1 MARISWLTLLAMGST
16 VLMAILGA
24 DETVRA
30 QGYDTCQ
37 WALDGECDEPVI
49 GSGACQPG
57 TDASDCAGVGTST
70 CQWADDGECDEPGI
84 GTGACTVGTDTG
96 DCRPI
101 SILE

>member
-1 MARISWLTLLAMGST
+1 MSRDFRFMASLATAATLLTAP
-16 VLMAILGA
+16 VLHAPA
-24 DETVRA
+24 WA

-37 WALDGECDEPVI
+37 WAVDGECDEPGI
-49 GSGACQPG
+49 GTGACPLG
-57 TDASDCAGVGTST
+57 TDTTDCAGVGWST

-84 GTGACTVGTDTG
+84 GTGVCEVGTDTG